1 MALLIIGLVIFFGV
15 HSASIF
21 SESWRDGVAE
31 RLGEGRWKALYSL
44 GSAVALVLM
53 FMGYG
58 AARQD
63 PVVLYSPP
71 IWLRNFSMLLMA
83 PVFVLFMAP
92 YFPGR
97 IQAVTKHPLLTAT
110 KLWAV
115 AHLLANGTLADLLLF
130 GGFLAWAV
138 ADRVSMKHRQQRP
151 LPGAPPGRY
160 NDMAAVAGGLA
171 IYFAFV
177 FGVHAWITGKSLLA

>member
-1 MALLIIGLVIFFGV
+1 MALLITGLVIFFGV

-21 SESWRDGVAE
+21 SEGWRDGMAQ
-31 RLGEGRWKALYSL
+31 RLGEGPWKGLYSL
-44 GSAVALVLM
+44 GSALGVVLIV
-53 FMGYG
+53 MGYG

-63 PVVLYSPP
+63 PMVLYSPP
-71 IWLRNFSMLLMA
+71 LWLRHFSMLLMA

-138 ADRVSMKHRQQRP
+138 ADRISMKHRQQRT
-151 LPGAPPGRY
+151 LPGAPANRY
-160 NDMAAVAGGLA
+160 NDMIAVVGGLG

-177 FGVHAWITGKSLLA
+177 FGLHTWITGIPLLV